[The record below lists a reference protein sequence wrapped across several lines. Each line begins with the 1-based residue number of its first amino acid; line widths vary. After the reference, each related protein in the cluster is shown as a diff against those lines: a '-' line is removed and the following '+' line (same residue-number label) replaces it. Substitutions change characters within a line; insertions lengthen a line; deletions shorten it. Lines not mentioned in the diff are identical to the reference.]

1 LTTLAAVPPIRGA
14 RLDLVSMS
22 PAFLEASL
30 ARDLARC
37 AELLGASVPAEWNA
51 PGLLRLRLR
60 QLRADPSLQEW
71 LLRALV
77 LRTEAR
83 MVGFAGFHAPPG
95 LPHLPP
101 GAVELGYTVFRD
113 DRRQGYAREAT
124 LALMDWAQ
132 RERGVAHFVASI
144 GPTNEPSLGLAR
156 QLGFTKIGEQ
166 VDPEDGPED
175 VFALRRA

>member
-1 LTTLAAVPPIRGA
+1 MAPGAPVPTIQSA

-22 PAFLEASL
+22 AEFLEATL

-37 AELLGASVPAEWNA
+37 AELIGANVPGEWDA
-51 PGLLRLRLR
+51 PGLARLRLR
-60 QLRADPSLQEW
+60 QHCAEPALQEW

-77 LRTEAR
+77 LRAERR

-95 LPHLPP
+95 SPHLPL
-101 GAVELGYTVFRD
+101 GAVELGYTVFRE
-113 DRRQGYAREAT
+113 DRRRGYAREAT

-132 RERGVAHFVASI
+132 REHGVGHFVASI
-144 GPTNEPSLGLAR
+144 GPANEPSLALAR

-166 VDPEDGPED
+166 IDPEDGPED